1 MVLLRFAKKLNW
13 FYHYFFILPISDD
26 EDDDDDCEPFGNLL
40 VDPKLA
46 LNGVDENAKAGFNTE
61 SEGENGVI
69 STTSEL
75 PANRKRRR
83 SDDFDE
89 NVDNE
94 EDATFDQ
101 PLKGHIVETKKARDF
116 SKSNTSIN
124 YLVRQNLGKI
134 GKIAR
139 K

>member
-1 MVLLRFAKKLNW
+1 M
-13 FYHYFFILPISDD
+13 
-26 EDDDDDCEPFGNLL
+26 

-46 LNGVDENAKAGFNTE
+46 LNGVDENTKAGFITE
-61 SEGENGVI
+61 SEGGNGVI
-69 STTSEL
+69 STTSVL

-83 SDDFDE
+83 SDDFNE

-101 PLKGHIVETKKARDF
+101 PLKGHIVETKKARNF

-124 YLVRQNLGKI
+124 YLFSQAELSLNQ
-134 GKIAR
+134 
-139 K
+139 